1 MTSRKDERKIME
13 LIKVMIMPPTRIRT
27 WRKFNQIRWP
37 SGFNIQK
44 TSYIIQ
50 MSLRCMVYHRP
61 QLKSFFELNVAEVI
75 AKTKK
80 ILNSASLFISLK
92 WKPSFFLL
100 KHMAIR
106 NKSFQYLTFFSDW
119 TYLLFFLLIDVDY

>member
-50 MSLRCMVYHRP
+50 MSLRWMVYHRP

-80 ILNSASLFISLK
+80 ILNSASHFISLK

-100 KHMAIR
+100 KHMATR